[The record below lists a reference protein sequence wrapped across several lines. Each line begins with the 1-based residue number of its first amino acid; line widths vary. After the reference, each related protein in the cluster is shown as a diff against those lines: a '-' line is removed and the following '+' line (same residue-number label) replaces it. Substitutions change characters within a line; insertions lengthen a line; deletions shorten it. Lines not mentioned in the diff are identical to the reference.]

1 MILLLCNNI
10 AFGQGD
16 ARNFRSISVD
26 KGLSQSTVYTV
37 AQDPLGFIWMGT
49 QDGLNRYDGKGFAV
63 FRPSKTD
70 PNSIQSYNIRCLVTD
85 QKGRLWIGGNE
96 GVSLYDYHTNKF
108 TNYRLKS
115 KPGEWFI
122 SSIIETKDGTIWAAG
137 ITGELFSLA
146 PTANQFHRIKFS
158 APGHRIS
165 AIFSLCAWENQLLL
179 GTGKG
184 ALALNISNNTLKLI
198 KTGMDQFRI
207 LVIFADGNN
216 FWIGSQGG
224 GITKLNAKDL
234 SFVNYS
240 NRNGT
245 RLLISDEVRSIG
257 KDAEGSIWIGTFK
270 GLSILNTKQQ
280 FENYYHQPYV
290 PTTISQNSIRCIYR
304 DRQMGMWL
312 GTFYGGVNYYHK
324 NEISFNLLGQGTITT
339 ALNDNVVN
347 VIKQDGYGNFWI
359 GTNDKGLNY
368 WNPSKRS
375 ISYFTVDN
383 QLSSNNIKSIAFA
396 NNGNVLLGTHNAGL
410 NVLDPL
416 TKQVTVYKNIA
427 GNSSTISDNM
437 VYALLKDHAG
447 RIWVGTRS
455 GGLNLFDDIH
465 RNFKTIK
472 VDRQGKKFTSNE
484 ITYLLE
490 DSRHRIWVGTSN
502 GVNIFYPD
510 NMAIEQLSPA
520 LLSSEIV
527 NFIAED
533 KEKRIWIGT
542 RDGLNLFDENTKK
555 FITYEKRSNL
565 PKGNI
570 NAILNDEKGD
580 LWITT
585 NTSLIKYNPTSGK
598 RQVFDSNDGLQNRQ
612 FTLSASCVAANGM
625 MLFGGIDGITYFY
638 PEELNQNSLKLK
650 VTFTGLELFNNTVT
664 PKDSTGILNE
674 HIDQTSSLQFN
685 HEQKQFS
692 ILFNTFNY
700 ISTNRTTY
708 FYKLQGFD
716 KDWQETTG
724 TSKATYTNLQPG
736 KYTFYVKA
744 VGPLG
749 ELSATRTLSI
759 KIKPIWYKS
768 YWFYF
773 MLTVAIIGTTIFLY
787 RVLTE
792 RLRALHQLKL
802 ERMQQEKIKYINQ
815 LKTDFFTNVSHEL
828 RTPLTLIMAP
838 LEELSTTPVD
848 SNRLQELCKLM
859 LMSTK
864 RLYQLVNQLFEFRK
878 VEMGTRKLRVEKSN
892 LVAFMEDV
900 FVSFKPLA
908 EKNEVKYLFE
918 SEVDQLDVLFDK
930 DALANILYNLLSNA
944 FKYTP
949 PNHSITI
956 RLYVANKNN
965 VALEIED
972 TGIGIQEKHLERIFD
987 RFYQIDGQQTNL
999 GSGVGLAFT
1008 KNLVELHHGKIEVKS
1023 ELGKGSI
1030 FKISLPI
1037 NDSAYTNDERGE
1049 ATIWHNEEIQ
1059 VRISTENAKV
1069 DNAIYH
1075 SKNDQ
1080 KTIMLV
1086 DDNHDIVNYLKNYFG
1101 AKYNLLVANSGLK
1114 AIELLENHQPDLIIS
1129 DVMMPEMDGLSFC
1142 KHIKQ
1147 HIATSH
1153 IPVILLT
1160 AKNERTQQMEGFDH
1174 GADDYLTKPFSIS
1187 LLEAKIAAVLRLRQS
1202 IKDYYASSKKVEPEK
1217 IADNPLDQ
1225 EFLTKAIKIIE
1236 DNLNEYDFSVN
1247 KLSQELNMSRAN
1259 VYLKIKALTGE
1270 SISLFIKRIKFKKVV
1285 GLLETRRYTISEISY
1300 MCGFNSPSYFSTA
1313 FKQFFGCMPTEY
1325 LERKD
1330 EG

>member
-1 MILLLCNNI
+1 V
-10 AFGQGD
+10 FGQGD

-49 QDGLNRYDGKGFAV
+49 QDGLNRYDGKGFTV

-70 PNSIQSYNIRCLVTD
+70 VNSIQSYNIRCLVTD
-85 QKGRLWIGGNE
+85 KKGRLWIGGNE
-96 GVSLYDYHTNKF
+96 GVSLYDYHTNRF
-108 TNYRLKS
+108 TNYPLKS

-137 ITGELFSLA
+137 TTGELFKLE
-146 PTANQFHRIKFS
+146 PTAHQFQRVKLS
-158 APGHRIS
+158 SSGYRIS
-165 AIFSLCAWENQLLL
+165 EIYSLCAWGNQLLL

-184 ALALNISNNTLKLI
+184 AFALNVANSSLKPI

-207 LVIFADGNN
+207 LVIFPDGND
-216 FWIGSQGG
+216 FWVGSQGG
-224 GITKLNAKDL
+224 GVTKLNAKDL
-234 SFVNYS
+234 SYVNYS
-240 NRNGT
+240 NRSGIPG
-245 RLLISDEVRSIG
+245 LISDEVRSIG
-257 KDAEGSIWIGTFK
+257 KDAEGNIWIGTFK

-290 PTTISQNSIRCIYR
+290 PTTLSQNSIRCIYR
-304 DRQMGMWL
+304 DHQMGMWL

-324 NEISFNLLGQGTITT
+324 NEISFNLLGQGTIRT

-347 VIKQDGYGNFWI
+347 VIKQDSYGNFWI

-383 QLSSNNIKSIAFA
+383 QLSSNNIKSIAFT

-410 NVLDPL
+410 NVLDPR
-416 TKQVTVYKNIA
+416 TKKVTVYKNIA
-427 GNSSTISDNM
+427 GNPSTISDNM

-455 GGLNLFDDIH
+455 GGLNLFDDI
-465 RNFKTIK
+465 NKEFKTIK
-472 VDRQGKKFTSNE
+472 LDRQGKSFTSNE

-510 NMAIEQLSPA
+510 NMTIEQLSPA

-542 RDGLNLFDENTKK
+542 RDGLNLFDENNKK

-570 NAILNDEKGD
+570 NAILNDDKGD

-598 RQVFDSNDGLQNRQ
+598 RQVFDANDGLQNRQ

-625 MLFGGIDGITYFY
+625 MLFGGIDGVTYFY

-650 VTFTGLELFNNTVT
+650 VAFTGLELFNNTVT
-664 PKDSTGILNE
+664 PKDSTGILSE
-674 HIDQTSSLQFN
+674 HIDQTASLQFN

-716 KDWQETTG
+716 KDWQETRG

-749 ELSATRTLSI
+749 ELSPTRTLSI
-759 KIKPIWYKS
+759 KINPIWYKS

-773 MLTVAIIGTTIFLY
+773 LLAIAIIGATIFLY
-787 RVLTE
+787 LILTE
-792 RLRALHQLKL
+792 RLRALHQLKV
-802 ERMQQEKIKYINQ
+802 ERIQQEKIKYINQ

-848 SNRLQELCKLM
+848 GNRLQELCKLM

-878 VEMGTRKLRVEKSN
+878 VEMGTRKLRVEKMD
-892 LVAFMEDV
+892 LVAFTEDV
-900 FVSFKPLA
+900 YVSFKPLA

-918 SEVDQLDVLFDK
+918 SQIDKLNVFFDK

-949 PNHSITI
+949 PSHSITI
-956 RLYVANKNN
+956 RLYVANEN
-965 VALEIED
+965 VVLEIED
-972 TGIGIQEKHLERIFD
+972 TGMGIEKKHLERIFD

-1008 KNLVELHHGKIEVKS
+1008 KNLVELHHGQIEVKS
-1023 ELGKGSI
+1023 EPGKGSI
-1030 FKISLPI
+1030 FRTSLPI
-1037 NDSAYTNDERGE
+1037 NDSAYANDERGE
-1049 ATIWHNEEIQ
+1049 AAMWHNDAAQVHISVKKTIEEDTID
-1059 VRISTENAKV
+1059 S
-1069 DNAIYH
+1069 
-1075 SKNDQ
+1075 SKEGQ

-1086 DDNHDIVNYLKNYFG
+1086 DDNHDIIDYLKNYFG
-1101 AKYNLLVANSGLK
+1101 AKYSLLVANSGLQ

-1160 AKNERTQQMEGFDH
+1160 AKNESAQQMEGFDH

-1187 LLEAKIAAVLRLRQS
+1187 LLEAKIVAVLRLRQN
-1202 IKDYYASSKKVEPEK
+1202 IKDYYATSKKVEPEK
-1217 IADNPLDQ
+1217 IAGNPLDQ

-1285 GLLETRRYTISEISY
+1285 SLLETRRYTISEISY

-1330 EG
+1330 ES